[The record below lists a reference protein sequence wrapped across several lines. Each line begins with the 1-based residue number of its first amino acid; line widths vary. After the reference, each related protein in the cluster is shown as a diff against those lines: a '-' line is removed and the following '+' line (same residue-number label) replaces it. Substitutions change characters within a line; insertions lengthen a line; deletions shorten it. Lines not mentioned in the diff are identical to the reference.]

1 MILWP
6 GPASLNVKETNWHK
20 NLGMIIII
28 KNTLPFALQ
37 NIIFA
42 LKLFSL
48 AIKVCSDAD
57 RRELNISNQ
66 SRSWSCGNQKCNTCR
81 GVVGA

>member
-42 LKLFSL
+42 EHYFCIEIIFS
-48 AIKVCSDAD
+48 CY
-57 RRELNISNQ
+57 
-66 SRSWSCGNQKCNTCR
+66 
-81 GVVGA
+81 